1 MLLRGE
7 EWQNMNR
14 LIGNS
19 PIRSILG
26 LMVLLSISAGAQKPE
41 TIQAQAFG
49 TTTQAGRTFGITIRI
64 ESYSTPE
71 DQKTL
76 IDAFSKG
83 GHNALVDALSKMKG
97 RGRVAITTGGVGYQI
112 AYIRNI
118 PTPTGRTIRII
129 TDRPINIGEATFST
143 RSEDY
148 DLTLME
154 IHLNDSD
161 EDKSSGN
168 LIVGGR
174 FMVDK
179 KKKQIEFESYQA
191 TPWRLTAIM
200 ER

>member
-1 MLLRGE
+1 
-7 EWQNMNR
+7 MNS

-19 PIRSILG
+19 PTRTILG
-26 LMVLLSISAGAQKPE
+26 LMMMLSISAGAQKSE

-49 TTTQAGRTFGITIRI
+49 TTTQAGRSFGITVRI
-64 ESYSTPE
+64 QSYSTPT

-76 IDAFSKG
+76 IDAFNKG
-83 GHNALVDALSKMKG
+83 GHDALVDALSKMKA
-97 RGRVAITTGGVGYQI
+97 RGRVAITGGGVGYQI

-118 PTPTGRTIRII
+118 PTPKGRTIRII
-129 TDRPINIGEATFST
+129 TDRPINIGEATFNT

-154 IHLNDSD
+154 IHLDDANK
-161 EDKSSGN
+161 DKSTGN

-174 FMVDK
+174 FMVNK

-191 TPWRLTAIM
+191 TPWRLAGIM

>member
-1 MLLRGE
+1 MSLRGE
-7 EWQNMNR
+7 EWQKMNR
-14 LIGNS
+14 FIGNF
-19 PIRSILG
+19 PGRTILG
-26 LMVLLSISAGAQKPE
+26 LLALLSISAGAQKSE

-64 ESYSTPE
+64 ESYSTPA

-97 RGRVAITTGGVGYQI
+97 RGRVAITGGGVGYQI

-118 PTPTGRTIRII
+118 PTPKGRTIRLI
-129 TDRPINIGEATFST
+129 TDRPISIGESRFST

-154 IHLNDSD
+154 IHLDD
-161 EDKSSGN
+161 ADKDKSSGN
-168 LIVGGR
+168 MIVGGR

-179 KKKQIEFESYQA
+179 KKNQIEFESYQA

>member
-1 MLLRGE
+1 MSLRGE
-7 EWQNMNR
+7 EWQKMNR
-14 LIGNS
+14 FIGNF
-19 PIRSILG
+19 PGRTILG
-26 LMVLLSISAGAQKPE
+26 LLVLLSISAGAQKSE

-64 ESYSTPE
+64 ESYSTPA

-97 RGRVAITTGGVGYQI
+97 RGRVAITGGGVGYQI

-118 PTPTGRTIRII
+118 PTPKGRTIRLI
-129 TDRPINIGEATFST
+129 TDSPISIGESRFST

-154 IHLNDSD
+154 IHLDD
-161 EDKSSGN
+161 ADKDKSSGN
-168 LIVGGR
+168 MIVGGR

-179 KKKQIEFESYQA
+179 KKNQIEFESYQA

>member
-1 MLLRGE
+1 MSLRGE
-7 EWQNMNR
+7 EWQKMNP

-19 PIRSILG
+19 LTRTLG
-26 LMVLLSISAGAQKPE
+26 LLILLSITAGAQKSE

-64 ESYSTPE
+64 ESYSTPT

-76 IDAFSKG
+76 IDAFNKG
-83 GHNALVDALSKMKG
+83 GHDALVDALGKMKA
-97 RGRVAITTGGVGYQI
+97 RGRIAITGGGVGYQI

-118 PTPTGRTIRII
+118 PTPKGRTVRII
-129 TDRPINIGEATFST
+129 TDRPINIGEATFNT

-148 DLTLME
+148 DLTLLE
-154 IHLNDSD
+154 IHLDD
-161 EDKSSGN
+161 ADKDKSTGN
-168 LIVGGR
+168 LVVGGR
-174 FMVDK
+174 FTVDK

-191 TPWRLTAIM
+191 TPWRLTGIM

>member
-1 MLLRGE
+1 
-7 EWQNMNR
+7 MNS

-19 PIRSILG
+19 PTRTILG
-26 LMVLLSISAGAQKPE
+26 LMMLLSISAGAQKSE

-49 TTTQAGRTFGITIRI
+49 TTTQAGRSFGITVRI
-64 ESYSTPE
+64 QSYSTPT

-76 IDAFSKG
+76 IDAFNKG
-83 GHNALVDALSKMKG
+83 GHDALVDALSKMKA
-97 RGRVAITTGGVGYQI
+97 RGRVAITGGGVGYQI

-118 PTPTGRTIRII
+118 PTPKGRTIRII
-129 TDRPINIGEATFST
+129 TDRPINIGEATFNT

-154 IHLNDSD
+154 IHLDD
-161 EDKSSGN
+161 ADKDKSTGN
-168 LIVGGR
+168 LTVGGR
-174 FMVDK
+174 FMVNK

-191 TPWRLTAIM
+191 TPWRLAGIM

>member
-1 MLLRGE
+1 
-7 EWQNMNR
+7 MNS

-19 PIRSILG
+19 PTRTILG
-26 LMVLLSISAGAQKPE
+26 LMMLLSISAGAQKSE

-49 TTTQAGRTFGITIRI
+49 TTTQAGRSFGITVRI
-64 ESYSTPE
+64 QSYSTPT

-76 IDAFSKG
+76 IDAFNKG
-83 GHNALVDALSKMKG
+83 GHNALVDALSKMKA
-97 RGRVAITTGGVGYQI
+97 RGRVAITGGGVGYQI

-118 PTPTGRTIRII
+118 PTPKGRTIRII
-129 TDRPINIGEATFST
+129 TDRPINIGEATFNT

-154 IHLNDSD
+154 IHLDD
-161 EDKSSGN
+161 ADKDKSTGN

-174 FMVDK
+174 FMVNK

-191 TPWRLTAIM
+191 TPWRLAGIM

>member
-1 MLLRGE
+1 
-7 EWQNMNR
+7 MNR
-14 LIGNS
+14 SSRNS
-19 PIRSILG
+19 PTLTILG
-26 LMVLLSISAGAQKPE
+26 LMVLLSISAGAQKSE

-49 TTTQAGRTFGITIRI
+49 TTTQAGKTFGITIRI
-64 ESYSTPE
+64 ESYSTPA

-83 GHNALVDALSKMKG
+83 GHDKLVDALSKMKG
-97 RGRVAITTGGVGYQI
+97 RGRVAITGGGVGYQI

-154 IHLNDSD
+154 IHINDAD
-161 EDKSSGN
+161 EDKSTGN

-179 KKKQIEFESYQA
+179 KKNQIEFESFQA

>member
-1 MLLRGE
+1 
-7 EWQNMNR
+7 MNR
-14 LIGNS
+14 LIGSS
-19 PIRSILG
+19 PTRTILG
-26 LMVLLSISAGAQKPE
+26 LMVLLSITAGAQKSE

-49 TTTQAGRTFGITIRI
+49 TTTQAGRTFGITINI

-83 GHNALVDALSKMKG
+83 GHNALVDALGKMKG
-97 RGRVAITTGGVGYQI
+97 RGRVRITTGGVGYQI

-118 PTPTGRTIRII
+118 PTPKGRTIRII
-129 TDRPINIGEATFST
+129 TDRPINIGEAMFST

-154 IHLNDSD
+154 IHLNDAD
-161 EDKSSGN
+161 EDKSTGN

-174 FMVDK
+174 FMVNK

>member
-1 MLLRGE
+1 
-7 EWQNMNR
+7 MNR

-19 PIRSILG
+19 PTRTILG
-26 LMVLLSISAGAQKPE
+26 LVVLLSISAGAQKSE

-49 TTTQAGRTFGITIRI
+49 TTTQSGKTFGITVRI

-83 GHNALVDALSKMKG
+83 GHDALVDALSKMKG

-118 PTPTGRTIRII
+118 PTPTGRTIRLI

-154 IHLNDSD
+154 IHLNDAD
-161 EDKSSGN
+161 KDKSTGN
-168 LIVGGR
+168 LVVGGR
-174 FMVDK
+174 FTVDK
-179 KKKQIEFESYQA
+179 KKKQIEFESYHA
-191 TPWRLTAIM
+191 TSWRLTAIM

>member
-1 MLLRGE
+1 
-7 EWQNMNR
+7 MNP

-19 PIRSILG
+19 PIRTILG
-26 LMVLLSISAGAQKPE
+26 LLMLLSISAGAQKSE

-49 TTTQAGRTFGITIRI
+49 TTTQAGKTFGITVRI
-64 ESYSTPE
+64 ESYSTPT

-76 IDAFSKG
+76 IDAFNKG
-83 GHNALVDALSKMKG
+83 GHDALVDALGKMKA
-97 RGRVAITTGGVGYQI
+97 RGRIAITGGGVGYQI

-118 PTPTGRTIRII
+118 PTAKGRTVRII

-148 DLTLME
+148 DLTLLE
-154 IHLNDSD
+154 IHLDD
-161 EDKSSGN
+161 ADKDKSTGN
-168 LIVGGR
+168 LVVGGR
-174 FMVDK
+174 FMVNK

-191 TPWRLTAIM
+191 SHWRLTGIM

>member
-1 MLLRGE
+1 
-7 EWQNMNR
+7 MNS

-19 PIRSILG
+19 PTRTILG
-26 LMVLLSISAGAQKPE
+26 LMVLLSISAGAQKSE

-49 TTTQAGRTFGITIRI
+49 TTTQAGRSFGITVRI
-64 ESYSTPE
+64 QSYSTPT

-76 IDAFSKG
+76 IDAFNKG
-83 GHNALVDALSKMKG
+83 GHDALVDALSKMKA
-97 RGRVAITTGGVGYQI
+97 RGRVAITGGGVGYQI

-118 PTPTGRTIRII
+118 PTPKGRTIRII
-129 TDRPINIGEATFST
+129 TDRPINIGEATFNT

-154 IHLNDSD
+154 IHLDDANK
-161 EDKSSGN
+161 DKSTGN

-174 FMVDK
+174 FMVNK

-191 TPWRLTAIM
+191 TPWRLAGIM

>member
-14 LIGNS
+14 FIGNS
-19 PIRSILG
+19 LTRTILG
-26 LMVLLSISAGAQKPE
+26 LMVLLSISAGAQKSE

-49 TTTQAGRTFGITIRI
+49 TTTQSGRTFGITINI
-64 ESYSTPE
+64 ESYSTPA

-83 GHNALVDALSKMKG
+83 GHNALVNALSKMKG
-97 RGRVAITTGGVGYQI
+97 RGRVRITTGGVGYQI

-118 PTPTGRTIRII
+118 PTPTGRTIRLI

-154 IHLNDSD
+154 IHINDAN
-161 EDKSSGN
+161 EDKSTGN
-168 LIVGGR
+168 LVVGGR
-174 FMVDK
+174 FTVDK

>member
-1 MLLRGE
+1 
-7 EWQNMNR
+7 MNS

-19 PIRSILG
+19 PTRTILG
-26 LMVLLSISAGAQKPE
+26 LMMLLSISAGAQKHE

-64 ESYSTPE
+64 QSYSTPT

-76 IDAFSKG
+76 IDAFNKG
-83 GHNALVDALSKMKG
+83 GHDALVDALSKMKA
-97 RGRVAITTGGVGYQI
+97 RGRVAITGGGVGYQI

-118 PTPTGRTIRII
+118 PTPKGRTIRII
-129 TDRPINIGEATFST
+129 TDRPINIGEATFNT

-154 IHLNDSD
+154 IHLDDANK
-161 EDKSSGN
+161 DKSTGN

-174 FMVDK
+174 FMVNK

-191 TPWRLTAIM
+191 TPWRLAGIM

>member
-1 MLLRGE
+1 
-7 EWQNMNR
+7 MNS

-19 PIRSILG
+19 PTRTILG
-26 LMVLLSISAGAQKPE
+26 LMMLLSISAGAQKPE

-64 ESYSTPE
+64 QSYSTPT

-76 IDAFSKG
+76 IDAFNKG
-83 GHNALVDALSKMKG
+83 GHDALVDALSKMKA
-97 RGRVAITTGGVGYQI
+97 RGRVAITGGGVGYQI

-118 PTPTGRTIRII
+118 PTPKGRTIRII
-129 TDRPINIGEATFST
+129 TDRPINIGEATFNT

-154 IHLNDSD
+154 IHLDDANK
-161 EDKSSGN
+161 DKSTGN

-174 FMVDK
+174 FMVNK

-191 TPWRLTAIM
+191 TPWRLAGIM

>member
-1 MLLRGE
+1 
-7 EWQNMNR
+7 MNS

-19 PIRSILG
+19 PTRTILG
-26 LMVLLSISAGAQKPE
+26 LMMLLSISAGAQKSE

-49 TTTQAGRTFGITIRI
+49 TTTQAGRSFGITVRI
-64 ESYSTPE
+64 QSYSTPT

-76 IDAFSKG
+76 IDAFNKG
-83 GHNALVDALSKMKG
+83 GHDALVDALSKMKA
-97 RGRVAITTGGVGYQI
+97 RGRVAITGGGVGYQI

-118 PTPTGRTIRII
+118 PTPKGRTIRII
-129 TDRPINIGEATFST
+129 TDRPINIGEATFNT

-154 IHLNDSD
+154 IHLDDANK
-161 EDKSSGN
+161 DKSTGN

-174 FMVDK
+174 FMVNK

-191 TPWRLTAIM
+191 TPWRLAVIM

>member
-1 MLLRGE
+1 
-7 EWQNMNR
+7 MNS

-19 PIRSILG
+19 PTRTILG
-26 LMVLLSISAGAQKPE
+26 LMMLLSISAGAQKSE

-49 TTTQAGRTFGITIRI
+49 TTTQAGRSFGITVRI
-64 ESYSTPE
+64 QSYSTPT

-76 IDAFSKG
+76 IDAFNKG
-83 GHNALVDALSKMKG
+83 GHDALVDALSKMKA
-97 RGRVAITTGGVGYQI
+97 RGRVAITGGGVGYQI

-118 PTPTGRTIRII
+118 PTPKGRTIRII
-129 TDRPINIGEATFST
+129 TDRPINIGEATFNT

-154 IHLNDSD
+154 IHLDD
-161 EDKSSGN
+161 ADKDKSTGN

-174 FMVDK
+174 FMVNK

-191 TPWRLTAIM
+191 TPWRLAGIM

>member
-1 MLLRGE
+1 
-7 EWQNMNR
+7 MNR

-19 PIRSILG
+19 PTRTILG
-26 LMVLLSISAGAQKPE
+26 LMVLLSITAGAQKSE

-49 TTTQAGRTFGITIRI
+49 TTTQAGRTFGITINI

-83 GHNALVDALSKMKG
+83 GHNALVDALGKMKG
-97 RGRVAITTGGVGYQI
+97 RGRVRITTGGVGYQI

-118 PTPTGRTIRII
+118 PTPKGRTIRII
-129 TDRPINIGEATFST
+129 TDRPINIGEAMFST

-154 IHLNDSD
+154 IHLNDAD
-161 EDKSSGN
+161 EDKSTGN

-174 FMVDK
+174 FMVNK

>member
-1 MLLRGE
+1 
-7 EWQNMNR
+7 MNS

-19 PIRSILG
+19 PTRTILG
-26 LMVLLSISAGAQKPE
+26 LMMLLSISAGAQKSE

-49 TTTQAGRTFGITIRI
+49 TTTQAGRSFGITVRI
-64 ESYSTPE
+64 QSYSTPT

-76 IDAFSKG
+76 IDAFNKG
-83 GHNALVDALSKMKG
+83 GHDALVDALSKMKA
-97 RGRVAITTGGVGYQI
+97 RGRVAITGGGVGYQI

-118 PTPTGRTIRII
+118 PTPKGRTIRII
-129 TDRPINIGEATFST
+129 TDRPINIGEATFNT

-154 IHLNDSD
+154 IHLDDANK
-161 EDKSSGN
+161 DKSTGN

-174 FMVDK
+174 FMVNK

-191 TPWRLTAIM
+191 TPWRLAGVM

>member
-1 MLLRGE
+1 MKRF
-7 EWQNMNR
+7 
-14 LIGNS
+14 IGNF
-19 PIRSILG
+19 PTRAILA
-26 LMVLLSISAGAQKPE
+26 LVVLSISAGAQKE

-49 TTTQAGRTFGITIRI
+49 TTTQSGRTFGITINI

-97 RGRVAITTGGVGYQI
+97 RGRVRLTTGGVGYQI

-118 PTPTGRTIRII
+118 QTPTGRTIRLI

-154 IHLNDSD
+154 INLNDAD
-161 EDKSSGN
+161 KDKSTGN

-179 KKKQIEFESYQA
+179 KKQQIEFESFLA
-191 TPWRLTAIM
+191 TPWRLTGIM

>member
-1 MLLRGE
+1 
-7 EWQNMNR
+7 MNR
-14 LIGNS
+14 FIGNS
-19 PIRSILG
+19 PTRTILG
-26 LMVLLSISAGAQKPE
+26 LMVLLSISAGAQKSE

-83 GHNALVDALSKMKG
+83 GHNALVDALAKMKG
-97 RGRVAITTGGVGYQI
+97 RGRVAITGRGVGYQI

-118 PTPTGRTIRII
+118 QTPTGRTIRLI

-161 EDKSSGN
+161 KDKSTGN